1 MQNLPDAMR
10 DVIVGS
16 YNDALTPVF
25 LLMVPVAVIS
35 FVLLLLVKEVPL
47 RTTIDTPEAVTEA
60 MGIEE
65 ASIAEGSRE
74 TSELAVVGA
83 SVAGEGA
90 EPDAGDGSVAN
101 VDRTQR

>member
-1 MQNLPDAMR
+1 MQNLPDAVR

-47 RTTIDTPEAVTEA
+47 RTTIDVPEVVTEA
-60 MGIEE
+60 MGIEDS
-65 ASIAEGSRE
+65 AIAEGSRE
-74 TSELAVVGA
+74 TNELVT
-83 SVAGEGA
+83 VATGEG
-90 EPDAGDGSVAN
+90 PDAGEGSVAN
-101 VDRTQR
+101 SDRTQR